1 MDISP
6 GMKGRIKC
14 DQLRPTPTE
23 KDTSFESMC
32 EIELNK
38 NGLVVKKG
46 KFSVHE
52 LQEGS
57 TWL

>member
-1 MDISP
+1 
-6 GMKGRIKC
+6 MKGRIKC